1 MLSYIK
7 KVILKSDKISRVIAF
22 FYTHLFGFNKILGKR
37 LNKIHLQNSFIKNT
51 SIIIK
56 GKSNHIYI
64 SDHCVLHHC
73 KIYIKGDH
81 NKIFLDKKVSMAN
94 LEIHIEDNHN
104 VVNIGEATHISGT
117 THLACIEGNSI
128 IIGERCLFSSD
139 ITFRTGDSHTIVDN
153 KGNRINYSKDIVV
166 GKHVWIG
173 NKVILTKG
181 AKIGDNSIIAT
192 GSIVTKPF
200 NETGVILGGIPA
212 KVIRSEINW
221 EERRR

>member
-7 KVILKSDKISRVIAF
+7 KVILKSDKISRVTAF
-22 FYTHLFGFNKILGKR
+22 LYTHLFGFNKILGKR
-37 LNKIHLQNSFIKNT
+37 LNKIDLQNSFIKNT
-51 SIIIK
+51 SIIMK
-56 GKSNHIYI
+56 GKKNHIYI

-81 NKIFLDKKVSMAN
+81 NKIFMDKKVSMAN

-104 VVNIGEATHISGT
+104 VVNIGESTHISGT

-153 KGNRINYSKDIVV
+153 KGNRINYSKDIVI

-181 AKIGDNSIIAT
+181 AKVGDNSIIAT
-192 GSIVTKPF
+192 GSVVTKPF

-212 KVIRSEINW
+212 KVIRSDINW